1 MFNEQTIVA
10 MEAYAIICVIIISAW
25 CLYSFIMY
33 MHDLPEKRKTLH
45 QIYKIRRKKEIETD
59 EKET

>member
-10 MEAYAIICVIIISAW
+10 IEAYAIICAVIISAW

-45 QIYKIRRKKEIETD
+45 QIYKIRRKKEMEND

>member
-45 QIYKIRRKKEIETD
+45 QIYKIRRKKEMERD

>member
-45 QIYKIRRKKEIETD
+45 QIYKIRRKKEMEAD

>member
-45 QIYKIRRKKEIETD
+45 QIYKIRRKKEEND
-59 EKET
+59 NHER

>member
-1 MFNEQTIVA
+1 MFNEQTIA
-10 MEAYAIICVIIISAW
+10 AIEAYAIICAVIVSAW

-45 QIYKIRRKKEIETD
+45 QIYKIRRKKELKAD

>member
-1 MFNEQTIVA
+1 MFNEQTIA
-10 MEAYAIICVIIISAW
+10 AIETYAIICAVITSAW

-45 QIYKIRRKKEIETD
+45 QIYKIRRKKGMEKD
-59 EKET
+59 EQS

>member
-45 QIYKIRRKKEIETD
+45 QIYKIRRKKEMKRD